1 MSALPAEGDIRWRAA
16 DVSFVPL
23 ADIPE
28 CAAAYLP
35 LSALRLN
42 SFKAVGVRGNAL
54 PVRHRRGSRRPS
66 KFPTVVT
73 VGFEDDDQDYMS
85 EVSTLILQAH

>member
-1 MSALPAEGDIRWRAA
+1 MEEQSSPSIEPNPTFPQKTVSASTIIQHRLPGERSDA
-16 DVSFVPL
+16 L
-23 ADIPE
+23 ASKQL
-28 CAAAYLP
+28 AQLP
-35 LSALRLN
+35 S
-42 SFKAVGVRGNAL
+42 L